1 METAEHRVVYPKCL
15 QFSSIPHTSRLFDDF
30 LHHFDKV
37 RGFYARPPLA
47 GNWWEEEKK
56 RIVYPDDRR
65 KVVADILQ
73 RQNQEFGAGA
83 KTLQNIERLRDGAPA
98 VVTGQQV
105 GLFGGPLFC
114 VLKAISA
121 SKLAEQTGAVPV
133 FWLASEDHDLAEI
146 DFVNLP
152 AGDHLEK
159 LSVDPPHTEG
169 APVGMIA
176 FDKQIGAA
184 LNHLKV
190 LLEASPISDLLPST
204 HRPAT

>member
-1 METAEHRVVYPKCL
+1 METAEHRVVDPKCL
-15 QFSSIPHTSRLFDDF
+15 PFSRIPHTSRPFDDF

-114 VLKAISA
+114 VFKAISA

-133 FWLASEDHDLAEI
+133 FFLSTPDPSLAPTS
-146 DFVNLP
+146 LP
-152 AGDHLEK
+152 HL
-159 LSVDPPHTEG
+159 PP
-169 APVGMIA
+169 V
-176 FDKQIGAA
+176 
-184 LNHLKV
+184 
-190 LLEASPISDLLPST
+190 SP
-204 HRPAT
+204 

>member
-1 METAEHRVVYPKCL
+1 METAEHRVVDPKCL
-15 QFSSIPHTSRLFDDF
+15 PFSSIPHTSRLFDDF

-114 VLKAISA
+114 VFKAISA

-133 FWLASEDHDLAEI
+133 FCLAIAHQHLAAI
-146 DFVNLP
+146 DFLNRPSVHPLQR
-152 AGDHLEK
+152 
-159 LSVDPPHTEG
+159 LSSTPPHTE
-169 APVGMIA
+169 AP
-176 FDKQIGAA
+176 
-184 LNHLKV
+184 
-190 LLEASPISDLLPST
+190 
-204 HRPAT
+204 PARIH